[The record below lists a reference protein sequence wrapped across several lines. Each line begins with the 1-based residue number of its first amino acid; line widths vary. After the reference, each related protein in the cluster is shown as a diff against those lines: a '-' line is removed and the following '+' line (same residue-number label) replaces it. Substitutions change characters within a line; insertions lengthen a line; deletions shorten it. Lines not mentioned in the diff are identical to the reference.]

1 MSTWRR
7 RINRDRSILR
17 SRTKKKKEVLKT
29 NRGKEM
35 MKMIIKPITSMERT
49 ANMMILILKKS
60 SMLSILIRKTKKA
73 DIIKIRDITIKS
85 MNEYALILL
94 WMC

>member
-1 MSTWRR
+1 M
-7 RINRDRSILR
+7 R

-29 NRGKEM
+29 NLGKEM

-49 ANMMILILKKS
+49 TNMMILILKKS

-73 DIIKIRDITIKS
+73 DIIKTRDITIKS
-85 MNEYALILL
+85 MNEYEFILL
-94 WMC
+94 

>member
-1 MSTWRR
+1 
-7 RINRDRSILR
+7 LR

-29 NRGKEM
+29 NLGKEM

-49 ANMMILILKKS
+49 TNMMILILKKS

-73 DIIKIRDITIKS
+73 DIIKTRDITIKS
-85 MNEYALILL
+85 MNEYEFILL
-94 WMC
+94 

>member
-29 NRGKEM
+29 NLGKEM

-49 ANMMILILKKS
+49 TNMMILILKKS

-73 DIIKIRDITIKS
+73 DIIKTRDITIKS
-85 MNEYALILL
+85 MNEYEFILL
-94 WMC
+94 

>member
-1 MSTWRR
+1 
-7 RINRDRSILR
+7 
-17 SRTKKKKEVLKT
+17 
-29 NRGKEM
+29 M

-73 DIIKIRDITIKS
+73 DIIKTRDITIKS
-85 MNEYALILL
+85 MNEYEFILL
-94 WMC
+94 